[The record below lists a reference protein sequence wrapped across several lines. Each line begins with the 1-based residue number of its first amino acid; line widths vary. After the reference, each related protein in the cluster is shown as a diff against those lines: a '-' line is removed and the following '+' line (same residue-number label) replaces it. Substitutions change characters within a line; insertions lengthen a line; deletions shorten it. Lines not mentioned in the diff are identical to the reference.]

1 MLSDAIRQM
10 RREVDDSSE
19 SCAFG
24 LGPDEVR
31 HLLLALDHWA
41 VAAHD
46 MELRLSFIGPHEP
59 ILPLDPGKLRIVGG
73 PR

>member
-24 LGPDEVR
+24 LGPDEVQQ
-31 HLLLALDHWA
+31 LLLTLDHWA
-41 VAAHD
+41 IAAQD
-46 MELRLSFIGPHEP
+46 MELRLAFIGPHEP
-59 ILPLDPGKLRIVGG
+59 ILPLVPGNLRIVGG
-73 PR
+73 SR